1 MNARSLAIPALFC
14 CAVLATASAADKP
27 REPSE
32 VLASLDALFDRF
44 MHEQHVPGLVYGV
57 VVDGKLARVR
67 SFGVSNV
74 PAGTPVTAETAFR
87 IASMSKQFTA
97 LATLRLRDAGRL
109 SLDAP
114 AEKYVPELRQLRYPT
129 TDSPKITVRDL
140 LSHAAGFVTDD
151 PWGDRQLAMNEGD
164 FSRLVSRGVPFSRPP
179 GMAYEYSN
187 FGFALVGRIVSN
199 TAHSNYSRYIT
210 ESILRPLGM
219 QHTAWD
225 IAAVPAAQRA
235 VGYRWENEAW
245 IEEPA
250 LGPGAFGAMGGLI
263 TTANDYAHYVGW
275 LLSAWPPRDGAEDG
289 ILKRASVREITRP
302 ANYAVLRPA
311 EDPAGCPRAT
321 SYGFGVVPY
330 WDCVL
335 GFHFGHSGGLPGY
348 GSNVLFLPYRGVAVF
363 AFTNRTYAPASR
375 AVREAANLLAQSGA
389 FPERAEPLSPALRE
403 MARVVER
410 IYNSG
415 DVLTAREALAPN
427 LLLDHAASMR
437 NPQIADLKQKFGGC
451 RVADAQQPDNAM
463 SATVALACDRG
474 ILKAKIVLAPTTP
487 ATLQTLEFTE

>member
-1 MNARSLAIPALFC
+1 MLAAP
-14 CAVLATASAADKP
+14 SAADQP

-32 VLASLDALFDRF
+32 VLAGLDTVFEKF

-74 PAGTPVTAETAFR
+74 PAGTPVTADTAFR

-114 AEKYVPELRQLRYPT
+114 AEKYIPELRQLRYPT

-151 PWGDRQLAMNEGD
+151 PWGDRQLAMSEGD
-164 FSRLVSRGVPFSRPP
+164 FSRLVAGGVPFSRAP

-199 TAHSNYSRYIT
+199 TSHSNYSRYIT
-210 ESILRPLGM
+210 ESFLRPLDM
-219 QHTAWD
+219 QHTVWD

-235 VGYRWENEAW
+235 IGYRWESETW
-245 IEEPA
+245 FEEPA

-275 LLSAWPPRDGAEDG
+275 LLSAWPPRDGAEDSM
-289 ILKRASVREITRP
+289 LKRASVREITRP
-302 ANYAVLRPA
+302 ANYAVVRPA
-311 EDPAGCPRAT
+311 DDPSGCPRAA
-321 SYGFGVVPY
+321 SYGYGVAPY
-330 WDCVL
+330 SDCVL
-335 GFHFGHSGGLPGY
+335 GFHFAHSGGLPGY
-348 GSNVLFLPYRGVAVF
+348 GSNVLFLPYRGVGVF

-389 FPERAEPLSPALRE
+389 FPERAEPLSPALRD

-410 IYNSG
+410 IYESG

-427 LLLDHAASMR
+427 LLLDHSAATR
-437 NPQIADLKQKFGGC
+437 NPQIAELRKKLGGC
-451 RVADAQQPDNAM
+451 RLANAQQSDTAM

-474 ILKAKIVLAPTTP
+474 MLKAKIVLAPTAP